1 MFWKIF
7 AVVVLVG
14 VSGQVWFLNTDQSR
28 NTVRIEAQRWVENTL
43 VKSRNLYRICR
54 MKYGDT
60 IICSEWKVAEKPPV
74 FVPNESPDTTY
85 VRPRTLKELFEKD

>member
-7 AVVVLVG
+7 AVVVLLG

-28 NTVRIEAQRWVENTL
+28 NTVRIEATHWVENTL
-43 VKSRNLYRICR
+43 VKSRNLYRVCWQSNSLW
-54 MKYGDT
+54 T

-74 FVPNESPDTTY
+74 FVPNESPNIFIR
-85 VRPRTLKELFEKD
+85 RPSLDELFEK

>member
-43 VKSRNLYRICR
+43 VKSRNFYRVCR
-54 MKYGDT
+54 AKDYDWT
-60 IICSEWKVAEKPPV
+60 IFCSEWKVAEK
-74 FVPNESPDTTY
+74 D
-85 VRPRTLKELFEKD
+85 